1 MPRPPP
7 SGPRDRMNRMIGVDR
22 PHEGSDRGTASPL
35 CSIGA
40 GRTVPHIR
48 PGPALGRSARLC
60 KYSPALN
67 GVEIL
72 PCADGPPLHMEKITV
87 TSTIRTSP
95 GITRK
100 ARHRPARALLSRVQ
114 YPSNRPENDPTRP
127 MRTPSEILTWE
138 LGPARTFT
146 GGHDPPTRP
155 TSSLHQ
161 GGLGH
166 RAFLTRRLLSPRA
179 SAPGE

>member
-1 MPRPPP
+1 MRAATGARPVRCAT
-7 SGPRDRMNRMIGVDR
+7 SGPVGRCRTFDRDPLSEDPRDYAETPRC
-22 PHEGSDRGTASPL
+22 STALKSSHVQTGPL
-35 CSIGA
+35 CTWE
-40 GRTVPHIR
+40 R
-48 PGPALGRSARLC
+48 
-60 KYSPALN
+60 
-67 GVEIL
+67 
-72 PCADGPPLHMEKITV
+72 ITV
-87 TSTIRTSP
+87 TSTIRTNP
-95 GITRK
+95 RITRK
-100 ARHRPARALLSRVQ
+100 TRRRPARVRLSHVQ
-114 YPSNRPENDPTRP
+114 YPRNRPENNPARP

-166 RAFLTRRLLSPRA
+166 RAFLTRRLPSLRA